1 MFISAPKE
9 IKAHEY
15 RGGLTGSVENS
26 KDRHFLAVVRV
37 MAVVP
42 SH

>member
-1 MFISAPKE
+1 MLVSAPKE

-15 RGGLTGSVENS
+15 RVGLTGSVENS
-26 KDRHFLAVVRV
+26 KNRYLLALFRV
-37 MAVVP
+37 MAVAS

>member
-1 MFISAPKE
+1 MLDSAPKE

-15 RGGLTGSVENS
+15 RVGLTGSVENS
-26 KDRHFLAVVRV
+26 KNRHFLAQFRV
-37 MAVVP
+37 MAVAP

>member
-1 MFISAPKE
+1 MLDSAPKV

-15 RGGLTGSVENS
+15 RVGLTGSVENS
-26 KDRHFLAVVRV
+26 KNRYSLALIRV
-37 MAVVP
+37 MAVAS